1 LTGWLAAVGN
11 FRPASVIVVT
21 YNSAATIASCLNS
34 IPRDCEVL
42 VVDQSSSDDSVAIA
56 RSVRRDA
63 TVISAGGNRGFGS
76 GCNLGAANAH
86 SDVLI
91 FLNPDAS
98 FAEGAARQLAQ
109 RVRVDNALVGP
120 LIIDE
125 HGFDQ
130 TRARS
135 WSTPLSVLGEVFL
148 PTRLNK
154 LILKRDIPPPDVVY
168 RRGGRV
174 PYVQGTCMAVGAAN
188 FRRAGGFDERLFLY
202 HEEEVLARRLE
213 RMAVPAVL
221 EPTALITHLG
231 ARSTSQVRDFAA
243 RQYYRSAVLATMTQH
258 PRRVAIP
265 TGIALWLSL
274 TMMAILTPL
283 RRAVGFR
290 AEKGLSWYRSAAAGA
305 AAGMVGRIVV
315 PPAAEP
321 PADVVSLQPVRKVV
335 V

>member
-1 LTGWLAAVGN
+1 M
-11 FRPASVIVVT
+11 
-21 YNSAATIASCLNS
+21 
-34 IPRDCEVL
+34 
-42 VVDQSSSDDSVAIA
+42 
-56 RSVRRDA
+56 RRDA

-98 FAEGAARQLAQ
+98 FAEGAVGQLVR
-109 RVRVDNALVGP
+109 RVRADNALVGP

-130 TRARS
+130 TRARF
-135 WSTPLSVLGEVFL
+135 WSTPLSVLGEVCL
-148 PTRLNK
+148 PTRLNR
-154 LILKRDIPPPDVVY
+154 LILKRDIPPWDIVY

-174 PYVQGTCMAVGAAN
+174 PYVQGTCMAVGAMN

-202 HEEEVLARRLE
+202 HEEEELARRLE
-213 RMAVPAVL
+213 RIAVPAVL
-221 EPTALITHLG
+221 EPNASITHLG
-231 ARSTSQVRDFAA
+231 AHSTSQVRDFAA
-243 RQYYRSAVLATMTQH
+243 RQYYRSAVLTTMTHH

-265 TGIALWLSL
+265 TGIALWLLL
-274 TMMAILTPL
+274 TMMAVLTPL

-305 AAGMVGRIVV
+305 AAGLFGRIVQ
-315 PPAAEP
+315 PPAADP
-321 PADVVSLQPVRKVV
+321 SADIVSLTPVRRVV